1 MKSYFM
7 GTHQKCLAKALLAK
21 ALLMSTHNIC
31 LCGEIRKISQ
41 YQPLSGAITIELVQ
55 KLYIYAISATKS
67 HPFVH
72 LEARF
77 RDFIDL
83 N

>member
-55 KLYIYAISATKS
+55 KLYIYMLLVQPNLTHLSIWKPDSEIS
-67 HPFVH
+67 
-72 LEARF
+72 
-77 RDFIDL
+77 
-83 N
+83 